1 MHELV
6 GLRTDQRVGWL
17 SASETHTSTPPMT
30 SMMGFAKAQ
39 PILYRSDVQHQSTDV
54 DWLRG
59 PICREPPDPSVP

>member
-1 MHELV
+1 
-6 GLRTDQRVGWL
+6 
-17 SASETHTSTPPMT
+17 
-30 SMMGFAKAQ
+30 MGFAGAP